1 MAYRLV
7 VADLDGTTRSR
18 RFGVTPGVRRA
29 IAAARASGVRV
40 HVATGRMW
48 RSAAP
53 WVQSLGADAPV
64 ILYNGGRVF
73 DFDGGRI
80 LYDRRLPAEA
90 TRQAL
95 AMIRLDPDVQPHLF
109 LNDHVYV
116 ERRHPMT
123 DAYAEDDGLGY
134 EVVTAF
140 EPLLTDDPHKI
151 LVTGEPEKLEALGTL
166 VGQAGLPTRAVRSE
180 PTKLEFLPPGV
191 SKGTALRAMLEALGV
206 EAEAVIAV
214 GDDWND
220 LEMIEAAGLG
230 VAMADAP
237 EGVRARADHVCGTAD
252 EEGFRDVLERFV
264 LARAL
269 DSGAPGG

>member
-7 VADLDGTTRSR
+7 VADLDGTARSR

-29 IAAARASGVRV
+29 IADVRASGIRV
-40 HVATGRMW
+40 CVATGRMW

-53 WVQSLGADAPV
+53 WVQSLGADTPV

-80 LYDRRLPAEA
+80 LYERRLAAEF

-95 AMIRLDPDVQPHLF
+95 AVIRRDPDVQPHLF
-109 LNDHVYV
+109 LNDRVYV

-123 DAYAEDDGLGY
+123 EAYAEDDGLGY

-151 LVTGEPEKLEALGTL
+151 LVLGAPGKLEALSSAAR
-166 VGQAGLPTRAVRSE
+166 QARLSARAVQSE
-180 PTKLEFLPPGV
+180 PTKLEFLPPGI
-191 SKGTALRAMLEALGV
+191 SKGTALRAMLEALEV
-206 EAEAVIAV
+206 EAGEVVAV
-214 GDDWND
+214 GNNWND

-230 VAMADAP
+230 VAMADAA
-237 EGVRARADHVCGTAD
+237 EGVPARADPVCGTAD
-252 EEGFRDVLERFV
+252 EEGFRDMLERFV
-264 LARAL
+264 L
-269 DSGAPGG
+269 

>member
-7 VADLDGTTRSR
+7 VADLDGTARSR

-29 IAAARASGVRV
+29 IADVRARGVRV
-40 HVATGRMW
+40 CVATGRMW

-53 WVQSLGADAPV
+53 WIQSLGADTPA

-80 LYDRRLPAEA
+80 LYERRLAAEF

-95 AMIRLDPDVQPHLF
+95 AVIRRDPEVQPHLF
-109 LNDHVYV
+109 LNDRVYV

-123 DAYAEDDGLGY
+123 EAYTEDDGLGY
-134 EVVTAF
+134 EVMTAF

-151 LVTGEPEKLEALGTL
+151 LVLGAPGRLEALSSAARQGRL
-166 VGQAGLPTRAVRSE
+166 SARAVQSE
-180 PTKLEFLPPGV
+180 PTKLEFLPPGS
-191 SKGTALRAMLEALGV
+191 SKGAALRAMLEALGV
-206 EAEAVIAV
+206 EAGEVVAV
-214 GDDWND
+214 GDNWND

-264 LARAL
+264 L
-269 DSGAPGG
+269 

>member
-7 VADLDGTTRSR
+7 VADLDGTARSR

-29 IAAARASGVRV
+29 IADVRASGIRV
-40 HVATGRMW
+40 CVATGRMW

-53 WVQSLGADAPV
+53 WVQSLGADTPV

-80 LYDRRLPAEA
+80 LYERRLAAEF

-95 AMIRLDPDVQPHLF
+95 AVIRRDPDVQPHLF
-109 LNDHVYV
+109 LNDRVYV
-116 ERRHPMT
+116 ERHHPMT
-123 DAYAEDDGLGY
+123 EAYAEDDGIGY

-140 EPLLTDDPHKI
+140 EPLLLTDHPHKI
-151 LVTGEPEKLEALGTL
+151 LVLGAPGRLEALSSA
-166 VGQAGLPTRAVRSE
+166 VRQAKLSARAVQSE
-180 PTKLEFLPPGV
+180 PTKLEFLPPGI

-206 EAEAVIAV
+206 EAGEVVAV
-214 GDDWND
+214 GDNWND

-264 LARAL
+264 L
-269 DSGAPGG
+269 

>member
-7 VADLDGTTRSR
+7 VADLDGTARSR
-18 RFGVTPGVRRA
+18 RFGITPGVRRA
-29 IAAARASGVRV
+29 IADVRARGVRV
-40 HVATGRMW
+40 CVATGRMW

-53 WVQSLGADAPV
+53 WIQSLGADTPA

-80 LYDRRLPAEA
+80 LYERRLAAEF
-90 TRQAL
+90 TRQVL
-95 AMIRLDPDVQPHLF
+95 AVIRRDPEVQPHLF
-109 LNDHVYV
+109 LNDRVYV

-123 DAYAEDDGLGY
+123 EAYAEDDGLGY

-151 LVTGEPEKLEALGTL
+151 LVLGAPGRLEAL
-166 VGQAGLPTRAVRSE
+166 R
-180 PTKLEFLPPGV
+180 
-191 SKGTALRAMLEALGV
+191 V
-206 EAEAVIAV
+206 EAGEVVAI
-214 GDDWND
+214 GDNWND

-264 LARAL
+264 LGRAL
-269 DSGAPGG
+269 DSRGPGG

>member
-7 VADLDGTTRSR
+7 VADLDGTARSR

-29 IAAARASGVRV
+29 IANARARGVRV
-40 HVATGRMW
+40 CVATGRMW

-73 DFDGGRI
+73 DFAGGRI

-95 AMIRLDPDVQPHLF
+95 AVIRRDPNVQPHLF

-134 EVVTAF
+134 DVVAAF
-140 EPLLTDDPHKI
+140 EPLLTADPHKI
-151 LVTGEPEKLEALGTL
+151 LVTGESGKLEVLGT
-166 VGQAGLPTRAVRSE
+166 VARQAGLAAHVVQSE

-191 SKGTALRAMLEALGV
+191 SKGTALREMLDQLRIET
-206 EAEAVIAV
+206 AEVIAV
-214 GDDWND
+214 GDNWND
-220 LEMIEAAGLG
+220 VEMIEAAGLG

-264 LARAL
+264 LGHAL
-269 DSGAPGG
+269 DSDPNDG

>member
-7 VADLDGTTRSR
+7 VADLDGTARSR

-29 IAAARASGVRV
+29 IADVRASGVRV
-40 HVATGRMW
+40 CVATGRMW

-53 WVQSLGADAPV
+53 WVQSLGADTPV

-80 LYDRRLPAEA
+80 LYERRLAAEF

-95 AMIRLDPDVQPHLF
+95 ALIRRDPDVQPHLF
-109 LNDHVYV
+109 LNDRVYV

-134 EVVTAF
+134 EVVAAF

-151 LVTGEPEKLEALGTL
+151 LVTGEPEKLEALGSAVHRARL
-166 VGQAGLPTRAVRSE
+166 LARAVQLE
-180 PTKLEFLPPGV
+180 PTKLEFLPPGI
-191 SKGTALRAMLEALGV
+191 SKGTALRAMLAALGLA
-206 EAEAVIAV
+206 AEAVIAV
-214 GDDWND
+214 GDNWND
-220 LEMIEAAGLG
+220 LEMIVAAGLG
-230 VAMADAP
+230 GAMAEAP
-237 EGVRARADHVCGTAD
+237 EGV
-252 EEGFRDVLERFV
+252 
-264 LARAL
+264 
-269 DSGAPGG
+269 

>member
-7 VADLDGTTRSR
+7 VADLDGTARSR
-18 RFGVTPGVRRA
+18 RFGVTPGVRQA
-29 IAAARASGVRV
+29 IADARASGVRV
-40 HVATGRMW
+40 YVATGRMW

-73 DFDGGRI
+73 DFDDGRI

-95 AMIRLDPDVQPHLF
+95 AVIRRHPDVQPHLF
-109 LNDHVYV
+109 LNDQVYV
-116 ERRHPMT
+116 ERPHPMT
-123 DAYAEDDGLGY
+123 EAYAEDDGLGY

-151 LVTGEPEKLEALGTL
+151 LVTGDPEKLDALGA
-166 VGQAGLPTRAVRSE
+166 VARQAKLSARAVRSE

-191 SKGTALRAMLEALGV
+191 SKGSALRAMLEALGV
-206 EAEAVIAV
+206 EADEVIAV
-214 GDDWND
+214 GDNWND
-220 LEMIEAAGLG
+220 LEMIEVAGLG

-237 EGVRARADHVCGTAD
+237 EGVCARADHVCATAD
-252 EEGFRDVLERFV
+252 EDGFRDVLEHFV
-264 LARAL
+264 LGR
-269 DSGAPGG
+269 S

>member
-7 VADLDGTTRSR
+7 VADLDGTARSR

-29 IAAARASGVRV
+29 IAGVRASGVRV
-40 HVATGRMW
+40 CVATGRMW

-53 WVQSLGADAPV
+53 WIQSLGADTPT

-73 DFDGGRI
+73 DFDCGRI
-80 LYDRRLPAEA
+80 LYERRLAAEF

-95 AMIRLDPDVQPHLF
+95 AVIRRDPDVQPHLF
-109 LNDHVYV
+109 LNDRLYV

-123 DAYAEDDGLGY
+123 EAYAEDDGLGY

-140 EPLLTDDPHKI
+140 EQLLTDDPHKI
-151 LVTGEPEKLEALGTL
+151 LVLGAPE
-166 VGQAGLPTRAVRSE
+166 R
-180 PTKLEFLPPGV
+180 
-191 SKGTALRAMLEALGV
+191 LEALGV
-206 EAEAVIAV
+206 EAGEVVAV
-214 GDDWND
+214 GDNWND

-264 LARAL
+264 L
-269 DSGAPGG
+269 